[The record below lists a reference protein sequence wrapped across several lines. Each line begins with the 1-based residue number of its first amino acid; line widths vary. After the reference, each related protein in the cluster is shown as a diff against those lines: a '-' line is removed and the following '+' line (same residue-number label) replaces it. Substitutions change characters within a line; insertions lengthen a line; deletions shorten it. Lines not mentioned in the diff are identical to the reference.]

1 MRMRNKFPL
10 QRASSSTMLL
20 DLEEEEEEEGEPAP
34 LIRDTPPVSLVHL
47 ISQNPSSIWGENNL
61 LLGPSY
67 AGTRILQLLGWQATA
82 TERFRSKSTQE
93 KTMAAPQE

>member
-61 LLGPSY
+61 LF
-67 AGTRILQLLGWQATA
+67 RCILRGYQNT
-82 TERFRSKSTQE
+82 STSG
-93 KTMAAPQE
+93 MASHCYREISE